1 MEKKKRRSLRNLLTI
16 VFTCAIVMT
25 FAGLIDK
32 IVVNAAE
39 DSICKVTVIVKDKET
54 GNVINDATVIFTEY
68 YRNSETQTYPEVK
81 VTQNADGTYNVPYDS
96 EYGTYYRYYAKAR
109 GYKDSTT
116 LDSTGVPYGKKLTVE
131 SQEMNAGVI
140 LLEKYPASTRFLD
153 AIGDAENE
161 INNYV
166 DTNDYDSGQVLEI
179 EQIKNT
185 YLDKIHTIFES
196 VDASEVTDDEVDKII
211 SQLDDIVA
219 EAKAELDKVAT
230 SQDNLNETYINMIS
244 FTTNTGERR
253 DFSRREDEKTGKFEI
268 NLSLFDKGGMF
279 SVTGNDPDTSVTW
292 QAKQELYYEGYGRQP
307 FEVIDNTYVKGKFL
321 NQGVSPA
328 AIPIA
333 ATLETGTV
341 DCTVTFTK
349 DGNETTVTFVLNI
362 LPRHIN
368 DVTVNC
374 PEQVTLTRDE
384 NLNYNAVVTTVT
396 SADETDKG
404 YMVTIDTDDSSFNNY
419 NIESKTPD
427 VAIVND
433 DKEIIPSKAGKAEFE
448 VTVAGYDDPV
458 SFEIEFL
465 LSDEEKQEI
474 VDAAKVENLIAALGT
489 ITLDKEANINAAK
502 AAYVSLSDN
511 AKKKVSAESLK
522 TLETAQT
529 TLTTLKEE
537 AAKKAAE
544 EEAAKKAASATTA
557 TSATKQTT
565 STVKLSKVA
574 LKVKAGKKKVKLTWK
589 KSSKASGYIIYR
601 ATKKNGK
608 YKQIKVIKSWKK
620 TTFTDKKVKSKKT
633 YFYKIRP
640 YKGKV
645 KGPVSAAKKVKVK

>member
-1 MEKKKRRSLRNLLTI
+1 
-16 VFTCAIVMT
+16 
-25 FAGLIDK
+25 
-32 IVVNAAE
+32 
-39 DSICKVTVIVKDKET
+39 
-54 GNVINDATVIFTEY
+54 
-68 YRNSETQTYPEVK
+68 
-81 VTQNADGTYNVPYDS
+81 
-96 EYGTYYRYYAKAR
+96 
-109 GYKDSTT
+109 
-116 LDSTGVPYGKKLTVE
+116 
-131 SQEMNAGVI
+131 
-140 LLEKYPASTRFLD
+140 
-153 AIGDAENE
+153 
-161 INNYV
+161 
-166 DTNDYDSGQVLEI
+166 
-179 EQIKNT
+179 
-185 YLDKIHTIFES
+185 
-196 VDASEVTDDEVDKII
+196 
-211 SQLDDIVA
+211 
-219 EAKAELDKVAT
+219 
-230 SQDNLNETYINMIS
+230 
-244 FTTNTGERR
+244 
-253 DFSRREDEKTGKFEI
+253 
-268 NLSLFDKGGMF
+268 
-279 SVTGNDPDTSVTW
+279 
-292 QAKQELYYEGYGRQP
+292 
-307 FEVIDNTYVKGKFL
+307 
-321 NQGVSPA
+321 
-328 AIPIA
+328 
-333 ATLETGTV
+333 
-341 DCTVTFTK
+341 
-349 DGNETTVTFVLNI
+349 
-362 LPRHIN
+362 
-368 DVTVNC
+368 
-374 PEQVTLTRDE
+374 
-384 NLNYNAVVTTVT
+384 
-396 SADETDKG
+396 
-404 YMVTIDTDDSSFNNY
+404 MVTIDTDDSSFNNY

-448 VTVAGYDDPV
+448 VTVAGYDHPV

-474 VDAAKVENLIAALGT
+474 ADAAKVENLIAALGT

-529 TLTTLKEE
+529 TLTTLK
-537 AAKKAAE
+537 
-544 EEAAKKAASATTA
+544 EAAKKAASATTA

>member
-96 EYGTYYRYYAKAR
+96 VYGTYYRYYAKAR

-384 NLNYNAVVTTVT
+384 NLNYNAVVTPVT

-404 YMVTIDTDDSSFNNY
+404 YMVTIDTDDSSLLDCACLFSKRNTDITS
-419 NIESKTPD
+419 NIE
-427 VAIVND
+427 
-433 DKEIIPSKAGKAEFE
+433 KA
-448 VTVAGYDDPV
+448 
-458 SFEIEFL
+458 
-465 LSDEEKQEI
+465 
-474 VDAAKVENLIAALGT
+474 
-489 ITLDKEANINAAK
+489 
-502 AAYVSLSDN
+502 
-511 AKKKVSAESLK
+511 
-522 TLETAQT
+522 
-529 TLTTLKEE
+529 
-537 AAKKAAE
+537 
-544 EEAAKKAASATTA
+544 
-557 TSATKQTT
+557 
-565 STVKLSKVA
+565 
-574 LKVKAGKKKVKLTWK
+574 
-589 KSSKASGYIIYR
+589 
-601 ATKKNGK
+601 
-608 YKQIKVIKSWKK
+608 
-620 TTFTDKKVKSKKT
+620 
-633 YFYKIRP
+633 
-640 YKGKV
+640 
-645 KGPVSAAKKVKVK
+645 